1 MDKLNLYKD
10 KFGVKYKYPN
20 RSCKRCIRYPCFD
33 GIDKCRCDFAQYGCI
48 DYNDNHRSQ
57 INKL

>member
-48 DYNDNHRSQ
+48 DYNDNHR
-57 INKL
+57 N